1 MSVARSI
8 SSKKTAKPV
17 SARSEKRKEAWSRY
31 VASLK
36 YGLHVITHPFDGF
49 WDLIHEK
56 RGTLAAA
63 HTFLLLFLI
72 TRVLKLML
80 TSFQFISAPIQ
91 YINVFEEMGSLAL
104 PFLILCLA
112 NWAMTTLFDGKGR
125 FRDIY
130 MAMCYSLIPYTLIQL
145 PMILVSNML
154 TFEEASFYSVL
165 LGISVIW
172 CVFLVFVGLM
182 EVHDYGPGKTF
193 IFIIVTVIGAAV
205 IIFLMLTFFSLLSDA
220 YAYFYSMYREVLL
233 RLLD

>member
-1 MSVARSI
+1 MSIAKSL
-8 SSKKTAKPV
+8 SKPAKGIKAE
-17 SARSEKRKEAWSRY
+17 SRKAWWKRYRDSLRY
-31 VASLK
+31 SL
-36 YGLHVITHPFDGF
+36 YVITHPFDGF

-56 RGTLAAA
+56 RGTMAAA
-63 HTFLLLFLI
+63 HTFLFLFLL

-91 YINVFEEMGSLAL
+91 HLNIFEEAASLLL

-125 FRDIY
+125 FKDIY
-130 MAMCYSLIPYTLIQL
+130 MTMCYALVPYSLIQL

-154 TFEEASFYSVL
+154 TFEEGSFYTVFLS
-165 LGISVIW
+165 ISVVW

-193 IFIIVTVIGAAV
+193 IFLIVTVVGALV
-205 IIFLMLTFFSLLSDA
+205 IIFLILVFFSLLSDA
-220 YAYFYSMYREVLL
+220 LAYFISIYREIVY
-233 RLLD
+233 RLY